1 MIHVIHVI
9 YMITFIF
16 LIFLIFLY
24 PLNINSTHTN
34 QINPKNHSS
43 DNK

>member
-16 LIFLIFLY
+16 LIFLY
-24 PLNINSTHTN
+24 PLNINSTHIN
-34 QINPKNHSS
+34 QINPKKHSS